1 MAGHSDQGFAESE
14 NASFLQPAVEWGTK
28 PVSSF
33 LEMAAEPVLSTQVS
47 WPAVDTLHMH
57 HTGKLREPWGIL
69 WSLAELG
76 GPASK
81 PSNAADS

>member
-33 LEMAAEPVLSTQVS
+33 LEMAAEPVL
-47 WPAVDTLHMH
+47 
-57 HTGKLREPWGIL
+57 
-69 WSLAELG
+69 G